1 MFARIAEIPI
11 VSDLFIRKKHFF
23 SSSSFLMRMRKS
35 VSHSLCCIAVSRP
48 PFYEILL
55 ARGQGRSRAS
65 HFVQLAVS
73 RTDGPEVTNC
83 SKYSSDKVIFCRD
96 FGIP

>member
-1 MFARIAEIPI
+1 MFACIAEIPS

-23 SSSSFLMRMRKS
+23 FLIRMRKS

-55 ARGQGRSRAS
+55 ARGQGRSRTS
-65 HFVQLAVS
+65 HFVLLEVG

-83 SKYSSDKVIFCRD
+83 SKYSSDVVIFCRD
-96 FGIP
+96 FGML